1 MGEDRHDNNP
11 VRKDGTKFSF
21 RQFTKL
27 IITTKP
33 KYYLLVIGVIF
44 LIISS
49 SVQIYVPKLAASLVN
64 NFSKGMDYSLLLK
77 VVLLFIVS
85 AIVSAIGG
93 TILGVFGENVIQ
105 NLRKTLW
112 IKLTTLKVK
121 YFDTVKA
128 GEISSRL
135 VNDTMQVK
143 QLLAA
148 TFPQTLASVILV
160 IGSVYMMIKMDW
172 HMCVAM
178 LVAVPIVII
187 VMIPIMT
194 FGAKVAHTRQDAL
207 AQFNGIVSETLSEI
221 RLVKISNAEKQAQ
234 TDANNKVD
242 KLFKVGKKEAIFD
255 ATMQPFMMMI
265 FMSMVFGLLAYGMHR
280 IAIGAMAIGT
290 LMSFLMYLFNL
301 IGAMPSIA
309 TLFSEMAKAA
319 GSTKRV
325 QELLNEEPED
335 FENGNEVD
343 LSNKELRVENINFSY
358 EKDEPILTNIS
369 FEAKPNQIVAFA
381 GPSGGGKSTI
391 FSLLERFYEPSKG
404 RIKFDDIE
412 ITDIKLT
419 DYRRQIGFV
428 SQDSAIMAGTI
439 RDNLTYGLDKQ
450 FKDEE
455 LWNVLELAY
464 ARKFVEDMPNGLD
477 TEVGERGVK
486 ISGGQRQRIAI
497 ARAFLRNPKILM
509 LDEATASLD
518 SESEMMVQKAL
529 SNLMK
534 GRTTL
539 VIAHRLA
546 TIVDSDKIYF
556 IEKGKVTGSGTHEE
570 LVKSHETYAKYV
582 SEQFRVDTSI
592 LTA

>member
-1 MGEDRHDNNP
+1 
-11 VRKDGTKFSF
+11 
-21 RQFTKL
+21 
-27 IITTKP
+27 
-33 KYYLLVIGVIF
+33 
-44 LIISS
+44 
-49 SVQIYVPKLAASLVN
+49 
-64 NFSKGMDYSLLLK
+64 
-77 VVLLFIVS
+77 
-85 AIVSAIGG
+85 
-93 TILGVFGENVIQ
+93 
-105 NLRKTLW
+105 
-112 IKLTTLKVK
+112 
-121 YFDTVKA
+121 
-128 GEISSRL
+128 
-135 VNDTMQVK
+135 
-143 QLLAA
+143 
-148 TFPQTLASVILV
+148 
-160 IGSVYMMIKMDW
+160 
-172 HMCVAM
+172 MCVAM
-178 LVAVPIVII
+178 LVVVPIVII

-194 FGAKVAHTRQDAL
+194 FGTKVAHTRQDAL

-234 TDANNKVD
+234 TGANNKVD

-412 ITDIKLT
+412 IKDIKLT

-464 ARKFVEDMPNGLD
+464 ARKFVEDMPNALD

>member
-1 MGEDRHDNNP
+1 
-11 VRKDGTKFSF
+11 
-21 RQFTKL
+21 
-27 IITTKP
+27 
-33 KYYLLVIGVIF
+33 LVIGVIF

-77 VVLLFIVS
+77 VVLLFIAS

-160 IGSVYMMIKMDW
+160 VGSVYMMIKMDW

-234 TDANNKVD
+234 TGANNKVD

-301 IGAMPSIA
+301 IGAIPSIA

-325 QELLNEEPED
+325 QELLSEEPED

-343 LSNKELRVENINFSY
+343 LSNKELKVENINFSY

-464 ARKFVEDMPNGLD
+464 ARKFVEDMPNALD